1 MASIIRQKVGN
12 RTYLYESVSYR
23 NAEGKPRNRRVPI
36 GKIDPTSGQPIY
48 KSDYLARMAASG
60 AIMESAAASAT
71 TFTSEDIRQSSVLEY
86 GSMYLLQSIA
96 QQIGVL
102 DALQSALPAVHHE
115 IFTLA
120 CYLVLS

>member
-23 NAEGKPRNRRVPI
+23 NADGKPRNRRVPI
-36 GKIDPTSGQPIY
+36 GKIDPASGQPVY
-48 KSDYLARMAASG
+48 KPDYLARMAASG
-60 AIMESAAASAT
+60 AFAEAAASAT

-102 DALQSALPAVHHE
+102 DALQNALPAVH
-115 IFTLA
+115 
-120 CYLVLS
+120 